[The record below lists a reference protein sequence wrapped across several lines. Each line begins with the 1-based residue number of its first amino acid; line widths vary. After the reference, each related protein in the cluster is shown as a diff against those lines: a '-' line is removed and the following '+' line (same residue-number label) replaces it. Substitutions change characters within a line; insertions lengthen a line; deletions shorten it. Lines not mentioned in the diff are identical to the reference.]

1 MFYVQL
7 ALIAN
12 LVLYV
17 VVALVDVFVNTT
29 YIFKPFVRYTFGLLQ
44 PVMIAPVITFEI
56 VNLRPFQAIYLAII
70 LLLFVVEGFIILLW
84 VIALAIRPILFGRN
98 FLAGVPP
105 FEELERDG
113 AFEWF
118 FEKAGADVKTMEISL
133 YILNLLKEIMS
144 PEEFAAAE
152 QRCRETFV
160 SDSGGDVETFVGGG
174 SGDILT
180 SMRGFTLIPPKEHI
194 DYDYDKIYEA
204 DDRLDDRFYRGSY
217 ESIRHRDDAN
227 AYKNMTI
234 ARPDMPTFPEM
245 PDFKNKIISEMNYLN
260 IKLV

>member
-17 VVALVDVFVNTT
+17 VVALLDVFINTT
-29 YIFKPFVRYTFGLLQ
+29 YIFKPFVGYTFGLKQ
-44 PVMIAPVITFEI
+44 PVMVVPVITFEI
-56 VNLRPFQAIYLAII
+56 VNLRLFQAIYLGII
-70 LLLFVVEGFIILLW
+70 LLLFVVEGLIILAW
-84 VIALAIRPILFGRN
+84 VIALAIRPILFGKN
-98 FLAGVPP
+98 VLAGVQP

-118 FEKAGADVKTMEISL
+118 FEKTGADVKTMEISL

-160 SDSGGDVETFVGGG
+160 SDSGGDVETFVGG
-174 SGDILT
+174 SVIT

-234 ARPDMPTFPEM
+234 ARPDIPTFPEM